1 MRTTM
6 RALLAPVLAGLVLF
20 GPAAAQQPSQ
30 EEMMAAW
37 AEAMAVGE
45 QHQAFADRA
54 GTWAM
59 TTTYQLDPNGPP
71 IVERGMAERA
81 VTMGGRVLEERVDGQ
96 MMGNA
101 FHGLG
106 RMGYDN
112 VTGRYWSTWTD
123 TTSTALIVLYGDYD
137 AASNTYVFEGEATDP
152 LMGPMTM
159 RVETTIEGPDRDRS
173 MFYIPVPGSE
183 ADFQM
188 MEIVYERQ

>member
-1 MRTTM
+1 MRKTM
-6 RALLAPVLAGLVLF
+6 TALLAPVLAGVVLSV
-20 GPAAAQQPSQ
+20 PAAAQPTQ

-45 QHQAFADRA
+45 QHEAFADRA

-71 IVERGMAERA
+71 VVEHGTAERSIA
-81 VTMGGRVLEERVDGQ
+81 MGGRVLEERVDGQ
-96 MMGNA
+96 MMGTP
-101 FHGLG
+101 FQGLG
-106 RMGYDN
+106 RLGYDN

-137 AASNTYVFEGEATDP
+137 AESSTYTFEGEATDP
-152 LMGPMTM
+152 LMGPMIM
-159 RVETTIEGPDRDRS
+159 RVETTIEGPDRDRAL
-173 MFYIPVPGSE
+173 FYIPVPGTE
-183 ADFQM
+183 DDVQM